1 MAAAKKNTKNRK
13 VSEVRV
19 RKWTDR
25 ELKEFAYVLADDV
38 NEFALSLET
47 LALKGSANI
56 HIFEQI
62 KEELEKRLHVQMAED
77 AEESVPKKRLN
88 KSIDTS
94 VPKLRVKYKWLKDQ
108 WRKLTDRI
116 KVGSG
121 KSPIDEP
128 EWFKILDP
136 VFSET
141 HAKLKI
147 ATKGADIQSS
157 ESDSG
162 SGTDESKDGE
172 GVLDGPKT
180 VKLNSSGSSV
190 DVGSAEEIE
199 AASNSSRKT
208 QIFNLMA

>member
-19 RKWTDR
+19 RKWTHR

-47 LALKGSANI
+47 LALKRSANI

-62 KEELEKRLHVQMAED
+62 KEELEKHLHVQMAED

-108 WRKLTDRI
+108 RRKLTDII

-121 KSPIDEP
+121 KLPIDEL

-141 HAKLKI
+141 HTKLKI
-147 ATKGADIQSS
+147 ATKGTDIQSS

-162 SGTDESKDGE
+162 SGTDESEDGE
-172 GVLDGPKT
+172 GVLDEPKT

-190 DVGSAEEIE
+190 DVGSADEIE
-199 AASNSSRKT
+199 AASNSSR
-208 QIFNLMA
+208 

>member
-172 GVLDGPKT
+172 GALDEPKT